1 MANFDLDKYLVKFED
16 IPYERQSIER
26 VLTGFPDLDYFNKGI
41 ECGLTEVLGG
51 TNVGKSVFTSSLIK
65 SAISQHYK
73 VGVFAGEHSLKSYK
87 ALVMQQNATKGEFEC
102 IPFIDNNGKETN
114 IADWYVNEESEQRIN
129 NMYNGNMFLFDVRR
143 PERNVDTMVNVIKNA
158 KEKYGVRFWI
168 IDNLMEIDNK
178 SNNQWQEQTDI
189 GNQLRNVFVQNDLF
203 GILVMHINKTKS
215 LRVSIRDAFGSSNIT
230 NKAYRIWV
238 IYRKDTLYPSK
249 DQEKELEYIKDDLL
263 RNGFDYDK
271 CDGFIDTVKSKGNG
285 NGIIGIKYDA
295 ETKTYRQAD
304 KISKT
309 EADKIFKVKAKKS
322 TKQIDIDGLSEV
334 DSDDLED
341 YLPF

>member
-1 MANFDLDKYLVKFED
+1 MPNFDIDKYLVKFED
-16 IPYERQSIER
+16 IPYERKSIER

-238 IYRKDTLYPSK
+238 IYRKDTLYPTK
-249 DQEKELEYIKDDLL
+249 DQEKELEYIKEDLL
-263 RNGFDYDK
+263 KNGFDYDK

-285 NGIIGIKYDA
+285 NGIIGIKYNAD
-295 ETKTYRQAD
+295 TKTYAQAD

-309 EADKIFKVKAKKS
+309 EADKIFKVKSKIA
-322 TKQIDIDGLSEV
+322 TKQVDFDELNEV
-334 DSDDLED
+334 DDDDLD
-341 YLPF
+341 CLPF

>member
-1 MANFDLDKYLVKFED
+1 MQNFDIDRYLVKFED
-16 IPYERQSIER
+16 IPYERKSIER

-114 IADWYVNEESEQRIN
+114 IADWYVNDESEQRIN

-215 LRVSIRDAFGSSNIT
+215 LRVSIRDAFGSSNVT

-238 IYRKDTLYPSK
+238 IYRKDVLYPTK
-249 DQEKELEYIKDDLL
+249 DQEKELEYIKEDLL
-263 RNGFDYDK
+263 KNGFDYDK

-285 NGIIGIKYDA
+285 NGIIGIKYNPD
-295 ETKTYRQAD
+295 TKTYTQAD

-309 EADKIFKVKAKKS
+309 EADKIFKAKTKTV
-322 TKQIDIDGLSEV
+322 TKQIDIEALNEI
-334 DSDDLED
+334 SDDELD
-341 YLPF
+341 FLPF